1 MATVETPAT
10 EVRAEARWVRSAP
23 RKAQLVVGEIRGLP
37 VGDALTT
44 LSFMTRA
51 AARDVESVLKS
62 AIANAE
68 ANHDLDADTLYVS
81 AAYVGEGPTLK
92 RWKARARGR
101 VGRIHKRTC
110 HITVRVA
117 PIPGAVA
124 PEAPAAPARR
134 SRAAKPADVV
144 ETPVV
149 PTETP
154 AEEKPTRASRAK
166 KPAEA
171 EAADA
176 AVEPA
181 AEEKPKPARSRK
193 PKAEPAA
200 EDAPA
205 PGAAGAEPAP
215 AAEEKPKRARSR
227 KPAEST
233 PEGASTE
240 AEDATAEEE
249 K

>member
-1 MATVETPAT
+1 MAAVETPAV

-23 RKAQLVVGEIRGLP
+23 RKVQLVVGEIRGLP

-51 AARDVESVLKS
+51 AARDVESVLRS

-117 PIPGAVA
+117 PIAGTNA
-124 PEAPAAPARR
+124 PEPPAAPARR
-134 SRAAKPADVV
+134 SRAAKQAETVEAPEATAEAPA
-144 ETPVV
+144 T
-149 PTETP
+149 
-154 AEEKPTRASRAK
+154 EKPKRASRAT
-166 KPAEA
+166 KPVEA
-171 EAADA
+171 EAAVEAA
-176 AVEPA
+176 AVTEPA
-181 AEEKPKPARSRK
+181 LEEQAKPARSRK

-200 EDAPA
+200 EESAA
-205 PGAAGAEPAP
+205 SEAVETGAAA

-227 KPAEST
+227 KPPEST
-233 PEGASTE
+233 T
-240 AEDATAEEE
+240 EDATAEEE

>member
-1 MATVETPAT
+1 MAAVETPAV

-23 RKAQLVVGEIRGLP
+23 RKVQLVVGEIRGLP

-51 AARDVESVLKS
+51 AARDVESVLRS

-117 PIPGAVA
+117 PIAGTTA
-124 PEAPAAPARR
+124 PEPPAAPARR
-134 SRAAKPADVV
+134 SRAAKQAETVEAPEATAEAPA
-144 ETPVV
+144 T
-149 PTETP
+149 
-154 AEEKPTRASRAK
+154 EKPKRASRAT
-166 KPAEA
+166 KPVEA
-171 EAADA
+171 EAAVEAA
-176 AVEPA
+176 AVTEPPL
-181 AEEKPKPARSRK
+181 EEQAKPARSRK

-200 EDAPA
+200 EESAA
-205 PGAAGAEPAP
+205 SEAVETGAAA

-227 KPAEST
+227 KPPEST
-233 PEGASTE
+233 T
-240 AEDATAEEE
+240 EDATAEEE